1 MGLLKNSLANLRG
14 HKLRVFVAL
23 LWIIIGITSVILV
36 SSIGNGFQKE
46 IKKSVNNANPN
57 KTTISFE
64 SADNTGLTDDMS
76 IFLKPF
82 NAKDLE
88 ELSFVEGVERIAPA
102 RDGFNL
108 DSTYSS
114 EASFDKKTTYLE
126 VGPVKKDSKI
136 NLICG
141 RDFSLDD
148 EKRKVILLTQ
158 QSASEI
164 FENPEDALGHGI
176 NVNGTVFE
184 IIGVLD
190 DSSNQQQAG
199 GFLGGYQDMQFV
211 TSLIPKKAFDS
222 LMSQN
227 SYSNEIYQLDL
238 VCSKGY
244 NVNEV
249 ANNIIAKL
257 YEMHPGINGSYITP
271 DPTEQT
277 AYLESI
283 NSNVNK
289 YVSIITV
296 VAMFVGGIGVMNIMY
311 VSVMERQRE
320 IGIRRAIGAK
330 PRSILFQFLVEAV
343 FITVCG
349 GILGTI
355 VGFIATNYVSRYIGF
370 EAIPSLNSL
379 LYAIMATILTGVVFG
394 LIPAFKASKLDPIK
408 AIYK

>member
-1 MGLLKNSLANLRG
+1 MGLLKNSLANLKG

-114 EASFDKKTTYLE
+114 ESSFDKKTTYVE

-164 FENPEDALGHGI
+164 FESPEDALGNGI
-176 NVNGTVFE
+176 NINGTIFE

-199 GFLGGYQDMQFV
+199 GFFGGYQDMQFI

-257 YEMHPGINGSYITP
+257 YEMHPGINGSYTTP

-355 VGFIATNYVSRYIGF
+355 VGFIATNYVSIYIGF

-379 LYAIMATILTGVVFG
+379 LYAILATILTGVVFG